1 MDEKLV
7 YIQDYIRTHKYFSFR
22 NLLETQSSKVEIIVT
37 FLAILEMMKMGQIT
51 IVQEEL
57 FDDIM
62 ITSNEAVQMS
72 LFQDE

>member
-1 MDEKLV
+1 MFQKN
-7 YIQDYIRTHKYFSFR
+7 HKYFSFR
-22 NLLETQSSKVEIIVT
+22 KLLEKSHNKMEIVIT
-37 FLAILEMMKMGQIT
+37 FLTILEMMKMGQIT

>member
-22 NLLETQSSKVEIIVT
+22 KLLEKSHNKMEIVIT
-37 FLAILEMMKMGQIT
+37 FLTILEMMKMGQIT